1 MRAKTLTLLFLITTF
16 CVHSQTIFGT
26 WYSKNEETNKIDSVI
41 EVYEKKGKAYAKVI
55 EILDKTIKEPICQ
68 NCKDIYKDK
77 PILGLTILKDLEKN
91 GNEWSGGNILDP
103 RNGKIY
109 KCNISLS
116 TPNKLKLRGYVGI
129 SLFGKTSYWER
140 KTKI

>member
-1 MRAKTLTLLFLITTF
+1 MRENFLSLLFIMITF
-16 CVHSQTIFGT
+16 SVLSQTIFGT
-26 WYSKNEETNKIDSVI
+26 WYSRNEETNIIDSVI
-41 EVYEKKGKAYAKVI
+41 EVYEKKGKAFAKVI

-116 TPNKLKLRGYVGI
+116 TPNKLKLRGYIGI
-129 SLFGKTSYWER
+129 TFFGKTSYWER
-140 KTKI
+140 TKKI